1 MYWCHPL
8 IRESIAAISA
18 PRDATPVVPLV
29 LAHRRIGADRAAAG
43 CREIEAGEA
52 EQDRR
57 GAAIE
62 QRQEHRR
69 LALEH
74 VAHEVGEG
82 HLTRQD
88 ESAEAGEQTDHQ
100 ERAEHELECTG
111 RVDDRRDVR
120 EVRQHRKLEQF
131 CDAVLEQQEAGD
143 EAKQAQENRLKAN
156 EIGKV
161 HWFVPSIQC
170 ATWTVFSSAS
180 QAIRI
185 ISALTLLSCRTKH

>member
-8 IRESIAAISA
+8 IRESIAATSA

-43 CREIEAGEA
+43 CREIEAGET
-52 EQDRR
+52 EKDRR
-57 GAAIE
+57 GATIE
-62 QRQEHRR
+62 EREEHRR

-74 VAHEVGEG
+74 VPHEVGEG

-88 ESAEAGEQTDHQ
+88 ERREAGEQADHQ
-100 ERAEHELECTG
+100 QRAKHELKRTG
-111 RVDDRRDVR
+111 CVDERRDVC
-120 EVRQHRKLEQF
+120 EVGKHRKLEQLG
-131 CDAVLEQQEAGD
+131 DAVLEQQESSD

-170 ATWTVFSSAS
+170 LRLGPHSVLPCKPPKGNL
-180 QAIRI
+180 R
-185 ISALTLLSCRTKH
+185 